1 MLSSVSSQSSLTYI
15 LSPVLLLFT
24 HWQILY
30 ILHQMSFGNSLP
42 HIFLYSKSFNCLFLA
57 IKTLHVLIS
66 ILSNSSSLYK
76 HCLPLHPYTL
86 NQTELLVELSFITS
100 NYEGFF
106 FFLSLVRL
114 GRAEMTPPP
123 CESQADPPF
132 QKGLECQ
139 NNLTLSLHR
148 RSVPTMSTQC

>member
-1 MLSSVSSQSSLTYI
+1 MLSSKSSQSSLTYI
-15 LSPVLLLFT
+15 LSPVILLFT

-86 NQTELLVELSFITS
+86 NQTELLVELSFITL
-100 NYEGFF
+100 NYGGF

-114 GRAEMTPPP
+114 GRAERTPPP

-132 QKGLECQ
+132 QKGLDAK
-139 NNLTLSLHR
+139 TA
-148 RSVPTMSTQC
+148 